1 VAPAILILAAAV
13 TVLPVAGA
21 EAAELK
27 VTAYKVW
34 ASDRAAEGKPPRE
47 IEKFLRQLKRSSKK
61 RSFRLDEK
69 PASETLAAGKALK
82 LKLPDRYE
90 VHLAMEKDKEGRP
103 AILQTLINPKKE
115 ESASLLKK
123 SPVVT
128 QIEKI
133 QRQGETFFLI
143 VEFEPPKKKE

>member
-1 VAPAILILAAAV
+1 VILAGSLAL
-13 TVLPVAGA
+13 LPVAALGA

-34 ASDRAAEGKPPRE
+34 ASDREEKPPRE
-47 IEKFLRQLKRSSKK
+47 LEKLLRQLKKCSRK

-69 PASETLAAGKALK
+69 PTSETLAAGKALK
-82 LKLPDRYE
+82 LKLPDGYE
-90 VHLAMEKDKEGRP
+90 VHLTVDKDREGRP
-103 AILQTLINPKKE
+103 AIVQTLINPKKE
-115 ESASLLKK
+115 ESTSLLKK

-133 QRQGETFFLI
+133 QRDGEAFLLV
-143 VEFEPPKKKE
+143 VEFERPGKKK